1 MSFRRQVWCGQNQI
15 SVEQLV
21 VKEMETD
28 LPTILKARNGQ
39 DGAVS
44 SKGLAGQGQNV
55 FYGHRSR
62 A

>member
-1 MSFRRQVWCGQNQI
+1 MWCGQNQI